1 MAGRFVIF
9 DVPIDK
15 VNMKQAVD
23 TVEKFLSEDRL
34 HMVATPNAEIVMMAQ
49 KDPEYKEILNKTDL
63 NVPDGSG
70 VIFASKIYKEEL
82 PERVAGFDLMM
93 ELIKVASAKKY
104 KIYLLGAK
112 SDVVKAAYLNLKRQY
127 SEIDIVGFHD
137 GYFSKDDED
146 EIIYDINEKN
156 TDLLFV
162 ALGAPKQEK
171 WVYENRNKL
180 KAKVAIG
187 VGGSFDVIAGK
198 VTRAPEIYRKLGLEW
213 FYRLLKEP
221 WRYKRM
227 MALPK
232 FAVKVLFSKKPK

>member
-1 MAGRFVIF
+1 MAERFVIF

-146 EIIYDINEKN
+146 EIIHDINEKN

-171 WVYENRNKL
+171 WIYENRNKL

>member
-1 MAGRFVIF
+1 MVGRFVIF

-23 TVEKFLSEDRL
+23 AVEKFLSEDRL
-34 HMVATPNAEIVMMAQ
+34 HMIATPNAEIVMMAQ

-93 ELIKVASAKKY
+93 ELIKVAAEKKY

-112 SDVVKAAYLNLKRQY
+112 SDVVKGAYLNLKRQY

-137 GYFSKDDED
+137 GYFSKDDEA
-146 EIIYDINEKN
+146 EIIKDINEKN

-171 WVYENRNKL
+171 WIYENKNRL